1 MSDGLF
7 ADGDSDA
14 FADSYAVEDRSAS
27 GALRG
32 SARGVNLPVENHPV
46 PHPIRQ
52 AAPTTG

>member
-27 GALRG
+27 GALLG
-32 SARGVNLPVENHPV
+32 SARGVNLSVENHPAS
-46 PHPIRQ
+46 HPIRQ

>member
-14 FADSYAVEDRSAS
+14 FADSYAVEGRSAS

-32 SARGVNLPVENHPV
+32 SARGVNVPVENHPV

-52 AAPTTG
+52 ATATTG